1 LDRRRRR
8 AAALGFASV
17 VAVAAA
23 GALALAA
30 PENAPIRAMLWA
42 SKDADPARAF
52 GSTPTECLKAIA
64 DPRLSQSVEIGRA
77 AFRTPVLLGGQA
89 ARAGVMCETCHKG
102 GRSNP
107 DFLFPG
113 VSGAP
118 GTADVTDSLFSSHRG
133 DDLFDPKAIPDLS
146 ASKGILKVDQ
156 TPAAKKLEPFLHGL
170 VTEEF
175 DGPEPPP
182 AVLAGLA
189 AYVRALDP
197 KACPAQARRP
207 ITLAFLMSDVRRA
220 LTAGE
225 TAARGGDAPT
235 AVLMTAAARSRLGLI
250 DERYAGAALGPE
262 RQALRKADGEL
273 SAIQAALRAHDAAA
287 PARMEAWLTASRP
300 LETALAAKAG
310 ASLFNPQRLAAAAAK
325 RRLPGKASGV

>member
-8 AAALGFASV
+8 PAALGFASF
-17 VAVAAA
+17 AFAAAA
-23 GALALAA
+23 GAVALAA
-30 PENAPIRAMLWA
+30 GGDTPLRAMRWA
-42 SKDADPARAF
+42 APNADPGRAFATTPSECLRKVADPALA
-52 GSTPTECLKAIA
+52 
-64 DPRLSQSVEIGRA
+64 QSIEIGRA

-133 DDLFDPKAIPDLS
+133 DDLFDPRPIPDLS
-146 ASKGILKVDQ
+146 ASKGLLKVDQ
-156 TPAAKKLEPFLHGL
+156 APAAKKLEPFLHGL

-175 DGPEPPP
+175 DGPEPPA

-197 KACPAQARRP
+197 AACPREARQP
-207 ITLAFLMSDVRRA
+207 ITLSLLMSDVRRA
-220 LTAGE
+220 LAAGE
-225 TAARGGDAPT
+225 TAAKGGDAPT
-235 AVLMTAAARSRLGLI
+235 AVLMTGAARSRLGLI
-250 DERYAGAALGPE
+250 DERYAGAALAPQ
-262 RQALRKADGEL
+262 RQALRKADADLAG
-273 SAIQAALRAHDAAA
+273 IQAGLRARDTAA
-287 PARMEAWLTASRP
+287 PARMEAWLAASKP
-300 LETALAAKAG
+300 LETTLAAKAP
-310 ASLFNPQRLAAAAAK
+310 ASLFNPQRLATAAAK
-325 RRLPGKASGV
+325 RRLPG